1 MRGCINA
8 PRIFLFLR
16 KVRSMENANKIDF
29 DMTEKEFQDMLD
41 ELSNSI
47 VEIEKIDDAT
57 NSKYPMCA

>member
-1 MRGCINA
+1 
-8 PRIFLFLR
+8 
-16 KVRSMENANKIDF
+16 MENANKIDF